1 MIIKLP
7 LSETIIDCYKVIL
20 SSDGITYNVKITD
33 DNIYQSVY
41 YNKAFT
47 DKNKAIKAYKK
58 AVSDLLETV

>member
-1 MIIKLP
+1 MIINLT

-58 AVSDLLETV
+58 AVYDLLKSV